1 VEYYIPS
8 NSTNPKKT
16 YEVIEDERLFL
27 DSLLQKT
34 PSLKG
39 EFSLSRM
46 SNGTINVSYE
56 SYPIG
61 KIKLQGR
68 KYQMM
73 YMKNLYD
80 SASINGGIQDF
91 IEGIDFWI
99 KYINKYL

>member
-1 VEYYIPS
+1 MKYFISS
-8 NSTNPKKT
+8 NSTNPKKS
-16 YEVIEDERLFL
+16 YEVIEAERLFL

-34 PSLKG
+34 TSLKG

-46 SNGTINVSYE
+46 SNGTINVSYNT
-56 SYPIG
+56 YPVG
-61 KIKLQGR
+61 KIKLQSR
-68 KYQMM
+68 KHQMM

-80 SASINGGIQDF
+80 SVSINGELQDF